1 MKLYKEQYNELVN
14 TFENISKIAG
24 GTFQIDQKIFIWKT
38 HTIVSDEKVTELFK
52 QSEIDLINNTVT
64 HEYKID

>member
-1 MKLYKEQYNELVN
+1 MKIYKEQYDELVD
-14 TFENISKIAG
+14 TFQNISKIAG
-24 GTFQIDQKIFIWKT
+24 GTFQIGQTIFIWKT
-38 HTIVSDEKVTELFK
+38 HTIVSDEKVTKLFK

>member
-1 MKLYKEQYNELVN
+1 MKIYKEQYDELVN

-38 HTIVSDEKVTELFK
+38 HTVISDEKVTELFK

-64 HEYKID
+64 HEYKIN